1 MVDELQYACFGEYV
15 PKKVTPGLV
24 AAKLQAKIA
33 ADMAVTS
40 PSGSPK
46 KLGKLQQQQNEE
58 DQQARNYQLRGRS
71 DSRIQR
77 DDETEE
83 ELHYRL
89 KLSHEAP
96 APLAIPV
103 PEHSPFELLS
113 GLDKR
118 LTKDLIQ
125 RGQSKNVEELTLADY
140 MLTPQQ
146 YENLYKSVN
155 MEDANLFLQKLR

>member
-1 MVDELQYACFGEYV
+1 
-15 PKKVTPGLV
+15 
-24 AAKLQAKIA
+24 
-33 ADMAVTS
+33 MAVTHALTS
-40 PSGSPK
+40 PTGSPK

-58 DQQARNYQLRGRS
+58 DQQARNFQLRGRA

-77 DDETEE
+77 NDETEE
-83 ELHYRL
+83 EMHYRM
-89 KLSHEAP
+89 KLNHEAP
-96 APLAIPV
+96 QPLAIPV

-113 GLDKR
+113 GLDRR
-118 LTKDLIQ
+118 LTKDIIQ

-155 MEDANLFLQKLR
+155 MDDANLFLQKLR